1 MGSVYQVNK
10 GINRSIEFKGIR
22 AQYLG
27 YFALG
32 LLLLFLLFAALYV
45 LGLWIWFC
53 IAIVGGLGTLLYV
66 AVMRLSHRFG
76 SHGLMKY
83 FARKALPCYLAFRSR
98 GLFLSLGKEACDEVS

>member
-27 YFALG
+27 YLAVG
-32 LLLLFLLFAALYV
+32 MLLLFLLFATLYV

-53 IAIVGGLGTLLYV
+53 IGIVGGLGGGLYLLV
-66 AVMRLSHRFG
+66 TRLSHRFG
-76 SHGLMKY
+76 RFGLMKY
-83 FARKALPCYLAFRSR
+83 FARRALPNYLCFRSR
-98 GLFLSLGKEACDEVS
+98 GLFLGLGKEVADEIG